1 MSAEATDAVWDHSR
15 AGRGDLLVLLAIAN
29 YARPDGSNAYP
40 SNATL
45 QRMTRLG
52 ERAVRK
58 NLQNLVRAGEL
69 RIRRNAGPHGC
80 NCYDITLPGLSGPE
94 AVRTSSAE
102 PKPEARVA
110 SG

>member
-1 MSAEATDAVWDHSR
+1 MSVVAYRMASDRSHARS
-15 AGRGDLLVLLAIAN
+15 GDRLLLFAIAWF
-29 YARPDGSNAYP
+29 ARDDGTNAYP
-40 SNATL
+40 SNARL

-80 NCYDITLPGLSGPE
+80 NCYDITLPGPQTE
-94 AVRTSSAE
+94 ARPDASSAASDGSE
-102 PKPEARVA
+102 PCCE
-110 SG
+110 